1 MGAYCCV
8 PDFRDEFSDLKSE
21 ESFLPKLFV
30 DGERVRLETPDRPE
44 GVPTI
49 QAPVAYEPV
58 VEPIPGTE
66 EPLAKRSPSP
76 KKVHKLSPFFK
87 KEKTKAKKEHKR
99 NSSKTTNI
107 SPRAELF
114 RRFDPDRNGKIVPD
128 EFLKLLA
135 EYGLM
140 FGAENEREFQALW
153 AFFDITQTG
162 YISYKDFQQ
171 LVVPDMTLESFM
183 HMCQLLSKQ
192 NPKRFL
198 KETDL
203 KVRKEIHKEI
213 VTNIRSDA
221 QYHKLLDASTTEQLF
236 NCMDVYRNGFVTYH
250 DFHRVMQATAVCPI
264 SEDEEK
270 ALFDHIC
277 PKKSNVFKYRDLERN
292 IGKYANA
299 DTFRFWAEDFTHQL
313 KSSDDF
319 YTDVSSEDL
328 ETYQATEMSK
338 SQLTC
343 QKADAILAVVNSK
356 SAETSKET
364 IRCVNAIV
372 KGREMYDKLK
382 KPSKRNYKQFD
393 HAGKR
398 PGLVF
403 WDVEWHQVDEYAKIV
418 RAWVDIYRPER
429 LMISIDKTKSMY
441 KLGGRLIA
449 TAFQELPLVETMN

>member
-21 ESFLPKLFV
+21 QSFLPKLFV

-66 EPLAKRSPSP
+66 EPLAKRSRDPSP

-99 NSSKTTNI
+99 NSNKTTNI

-140 FGAENEREFQALW
+140 FGAENEREFQSLW

-264 SEDEEK
+264 SEEEEK

-319 YTDVSSEDL
+319 YTDVNQG
-328 ETYQATEMSK
+328 ETSTPTNENSRTLKKMNSHFATASQHFVPGATENAMAAK
-338 SQLTC
+338 RTSQLRPKAPKKVTRMKSPTSDVLRKRTRSDVNIPLPPMRQQRSNVYSNTHSS
-343 QKADAILAVVNSK
+343 QKR
-356 SAETSKET
+356 T
-364 IRCVNAIV
+364 R
-372 KGREMYDKLK
+372 Y
-382 KPSKRNYKQFD
+382 
-393 HAGKR
+393 
-398 PGLVF
+398 
-403 WDVEWHQVDEYAKIV
+403 
-418 RAWVDIYRPER
+418 
-429 LMISIDKTKSMY
+429 
-441 KLGGRLIA
+441 
-449 TAFQELPLVETMN
+449 